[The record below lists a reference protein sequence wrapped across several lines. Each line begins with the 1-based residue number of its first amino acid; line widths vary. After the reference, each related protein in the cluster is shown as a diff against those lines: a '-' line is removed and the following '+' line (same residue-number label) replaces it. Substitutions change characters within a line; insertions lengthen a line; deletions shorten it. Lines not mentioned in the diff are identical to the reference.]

1 MVNAMTPRE
10 EQYVRDYD
18 AMTEKQIQ
26 DERPVV
32 RKCASLSDLY
42 RVFEAVDLD
51 GIKELHLDI
60 GVMREIL
67 ERLQEWEPTYQW
79 LQYFIRVELN
89 MIDNLTEDIQR
100 RARHGRWRGYHGT
113 RREDRTRQSLSETF

>member
-1 MVNAMTPRE
+1 MVNAGLSPRE

-26 DERPVV
+26 DEKPVV
-32 RKCASLSDLY
+32 RKGASLSDLY
-42 RVFEAVDLD
+42 RAFEAADLD

-60 GVMREIL
+60 GVMRSVL
-67 ERLQEWEPTYQW
+67 EGMPSDEPTHQW

-89 MIDNLTEDIQR
+89 MIDNLIEEIQYERQQAEEFERVR
-100 RARHGRWRGYHGT
+100 R
-113 RREDRTRQSLSETF
+113 